1 MLKFIP
7 FLVPIIFGVIIFSII
22 YRVVKMNKVQEPY
35 VGAADKILKILR
47 GKMKK
52 RSRLSNLKD

>member
-1 MLKFIP
+1 
-7 FLVPIIFGVIIFSII
+7 
-22 YRVVKMNKVQEPY
+22 MNKIQEPY